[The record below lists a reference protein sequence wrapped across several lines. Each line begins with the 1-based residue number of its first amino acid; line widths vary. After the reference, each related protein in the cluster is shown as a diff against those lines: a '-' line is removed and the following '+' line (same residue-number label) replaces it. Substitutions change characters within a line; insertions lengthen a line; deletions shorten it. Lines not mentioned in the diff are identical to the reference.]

1 MHKPNI
7 TKTKFHKNPTYIE
20 NSPKTSTSVGK
31 NARRTTMGS

>member
-1 MHKPNI
+1 MLKPNI
-7 TKTKFHKNPTYIE
+7 TKTKFHKKPYIE